1 MACGIYKI
9 TNTINNLVYIG
20 QAKDINRRLIAHRCI
35 EHSPN
40 ALEYHNQIHTAMREY
55 GIENFI
61 FETIEEC
68 PAEKLNEREKYW
80 IAYYNSYKN
89 GYNGTEGGDFE
100 QVDNSGEAN
109 GRAYMTENEV
119 NYIRECYN
127 NHINFRDVYAQFKD
141 KATKRCIQKIWYFET
156 WPNIHPEY
164 NTEENKIYHKTRA
177 KANSSDVARNNKRA
191 FSSEEVREMRNRFN
205 SGESIQ
211 DIWKTTYHDKAK
223 STIYNIIHKI
233 TYKDID

>member
-1 MACGIYKI
+1 MASGIYKI
-9 TNTINNLVYIG
+9 TNTVNNLVYIG
-20 QAKDINRRLIAHRCI
+20 QAKDINRRFIAHRYA
-35 EHSPN
+35 EHNPN
-40 ALEYHNQIHTAMREY
+40 ASEYHNQIHTAMREY
-55 GIENFI
+55 GIENFL

-68 PAEKLNEREKYW
+68 QVEKLNEREKYW

-89 GYNGTEGGDFE
+89 GYNGTDGGDFE
-100 QVDNSGEAN
+100 QVDSSGEAN

-127 NHINFRDVYAQFKD
+127 NHINFRDVYAQFKN

-156 WPNIHPEY
+156 WPDIHPEY

-177 KANSSDVARNNKRA
+177 KANSSEVARNNKRA
-191 FSSEEVREMRNRFN
+191 FSLEEVREMRNRFN
-205 SGESIQ
+205 SGESVQ
-211 DIWKTTYHDKAK
+211 EIWKTTYPEKAK
-223 STIYNIIHKI
+223 TTIYNVIHKI